1 MLNSVASAQSPVAN
15 SVASAQCPVVSGEE
29 LLDSLQPPS
38 AANWPPATDHWPLP
52 QATDHRP
59 LVCTVRD
66 LGRLRYADAFAVQQ
80 DFVARRKA
88 EEIPDQLL
96 FVEHP
101 HVITLGRSAHSEN
114 ILASQEILERSG
126 IELHHT
132 DRGGDVTYHGPG
144 QVVGYPIVDLRK
156 WKRDVMAYVRGLEQ
170 VLIDALREFGIASER
185 VQGATGVWTPAGKI
199 AAIGVHISR
208 WVTSHGFALNVETD
222 LDYFR
227 YIVPCGLTK
236 PVTSMRALGVN
247 ATSAEVTAA
256 LARNFGR
263 VFDREMEIL

>member
-1 MLNSVASAQSPVAN
+1 V
-15 SVASAQCPVVSGEE
+15 
-29 LLDSLQPPS
+29 
-38 AANWPPATDHWPLP
+38 
-52 QATDHRP
+52 
-59 LVCTVRD
+59 
-66 LGRLRYADAFAVQQ
+66 
-80 DFVARRKA
+80 
-88 EEIPDQLL
+88 
-96 FVEHP
+96 
-101 HVITLGRSAHSEN
+101 
-114 ILASQEILERSG
+114 
-126 IELHHT
+126 
-132 DRGGDVTYHGPG
+132 
-144 QVVGYPIVDLRK
+144 
-156 WKRDVMAYVRGLEQ
+156 AYVRALEQ

-185 VQGATGVWTPAGKI
+185 VQGATGVWTPSGKI

-222 LDYFR
+222 LEYFR